1 MRKRFVAMLAV
12 AALLAGSALFY
23 YHKTGTRTDGV
34 FYDATG
40 IRPDAPLI
48 RVDGTAVTAEEYFY
62 WLDSVCEYL
71 ASYAGGTPDFSA
83 AVTEEMTLG
92 QFAKADAANTVILY
106 AVVRD
111 MARQYDIT
119 LTEEDLAQ
127 LDAQHRQYVAYYGS
141 QEAYLQQLQLLGITQ
156 EMMQRI
162 EEVPYLYNRLFR
174 TYADPEGK
182 LYPGED
188 ALRRYGEEKGFVTAQ
203 LLYFPTAE
211 LTDSEKSAMRDIAA
225 DYAAQLTAAADK
237 QGTYATLATQL
248 GLTVNADGLTF
259 CAADSDAAVYRDV
272 SALKPGQVSGIMEGG
287 SGFYV
292 ALRTETNYAALSEDL
307 FNIYLQD
314 RQDSAKVEY
323 SDRYY
328 DRIDAGSFYIA
339 LREARSVLMQAL
351 SKR

>member
-1 MRKRFVAMLAV
+1 MIKRFVAMLAV
-12 AALLAGSALFY
+12 AVLLAGSALFY
-23 YHKTGTRTDGV
+23 YQKTGTRTDGV
-34 FYDATG
+34 FYQASG
-40 IRPDAPLI
+40 VRPDAPLI
-48 RVDGTAVTAEEYFY
+48 RVDGAAVTAEEYFY

-71 ASYAGGTPDFSA
+71 ASYAGGTPDFNA
-83 AVTEEMTLG
+83 AVTESMTLG
-92 QFAKADAANTVILY
+92 QFAKADAAKTVILY

-111 MARQYDIT
+111 MAQKYDIS
-119 LTEEDLAQ
+119 LTEEDHAQ
-127 LDAQHRQYVAYYGS
+127 LDTQHQQYVAYYGG
-141 QEAYLQQLQLLGITQ
+141 QETYLRQLQLLGISQ
-156 EMMQRI
+156 EMLRRI

-174 TYADPEGK
+174 AYADPAGK
-182 LYPGED
+182 LYPGEE
-188 ALRRYGEEKGFVTAQ
+188 ALRSYGEEKGFVTAQ
-203 LLYFPTAE
+203 LLYFPTAD
-211 LTDSEKSAMRDIAA
+211 LTGSEKAAMRDIAS

-237 QGTYATLATQL
+237 QSTYAVLATQL
-248 GLTVNADGLTF
+248 GLTVSADGFTF
-259 CAADSDAAVYRDV
+259 SAVDSDAAVYQGV
-272 SALKPGQVSGIMEGG
+272 AALAPGQVSGVVEGA

-292 ALRTETNYAALSEDL
+292 ALRTETNYAALSQDL